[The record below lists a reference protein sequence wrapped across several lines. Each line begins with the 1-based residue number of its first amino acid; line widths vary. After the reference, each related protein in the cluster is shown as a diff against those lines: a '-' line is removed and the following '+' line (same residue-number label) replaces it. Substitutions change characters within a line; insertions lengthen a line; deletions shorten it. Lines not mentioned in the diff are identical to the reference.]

1 MLQPSAGNI
10 KSCVRLI
17 DVEAIACTIITNR
30 RITFSW
36 ELTGLSSTTSPPATL
51 ARSQVASRRRTKLV
65 HSVPPGPDGTL
76 ALDNA
81 DELLS
86 QSLRESVAS
95 TAPALLLRHGVQDP
109 LHRLPAA
116 LAEAE
121 RHGDLQR
128 DTTTC
133 GSLLAAEAEEWRDT
147 VDGEGEVQDWV
158 QREVRRRR
166 CAGEQRSGG
175 GVGGRGR
182 RAEDCEDVCH
192 VPLRRG
198 LLAILHDEVRDLVDD
213 RIVAVLVLVVV
224 VGSDGAHRQREL
236 VTESRHCCV
245 CSEDCALLGG
255 GNH

>member
-1 MLQPSAGNI
+1 MTTIRPADPGDMAAVADLWHEGWHDAHAGHVPAGLTA
-10 KSCVRLI
+10 VRSGAAFRDRTPLRVS
-17 DVEAIACTIITNR
+17 DTTVAVSEDGALLGFVMVVDDEVEQVFVARAAR
-30 RITFSW
+30 G
-36 ELTGLSSTTSPPATL
+36 TGVAATL
-51 ARSQVASRRRTKLV
+51 
-65 HSVPPGPDGTL
+65 
-76 ALDNA
+76 
-81 DELLS
+81 
-86 QSLRESVAS
+86 
-95 TAPALLLRHGVQDP
+95 
-109 LHRLPAA
+109 